1 MTRLVPEKRARSRGR
16 ASRPGP
22 TLACAL
28 VGLAL
33 AASAAIAS
41 ERTVPLDDVAASRP
55 ARDFAAGDFAA
66 PGHASAWWL
75 SLGALSGSTS
85 WDGTLSNYQWD
96 VRPQAAWGAAV
107 RAGRGRFGLGA
118 RLWTT
123 STTQGLGAPGL
134 PVTPRVRATSWEV
147 TGEARVLDVVGLPL
161 LATAS
166 GGRLHL
172 GYDPEHLSVDPG
184 TGTPIDIDFRPID
197 EWTGGFGLATRHAL
211 RGPWMAGLAVE
222 REVFAL
228 DAAHRNGDIVTAG
241 RESFGNWSARLELGW
256 FSRQP

>member
-1 MTRLVPEKRARSRGR
+1 MTLRPRHAPFRARARYRGV
-16 ASRPGP
+16 
-22 TLACAL
+22 TVACAI
-28 VGLAL
+28 VTLAL
-33 AASAAIAS
+33 AASIAS
-41 ERTVPLDDVAASRP
+41 SAEITVPLDDVSAVRPMRDDAGSSTLRRAST
-55 ARDFAAGDFAA
+55 
-66 PGHASAWWL
+66 WWL

-85 WDGTLSNYQWD
+85 WDGTLANYQWD
-96 VRPQAAWGAAV
+96 VRPQAAWGIVA
-107 RAGRGRFGLGA
+107 RAGRGRWSASA

-134 PVTPRVRATSWEV
+134 PVTPHVRATSWEL
-147 TGEARVLDVVGLPL
+147 TGEARVLDVAGLPL

-172 GYDPEHLSVDPG
+172 GYDPEHVSVDPG

-228 DAAHRNGDIVTAG
+228 DAAHRNGDTVTAG
-241 RESFGNWSARLELGW
+241 REAFGNWSARLELSW
-256 FSRQP
+256 FVRQP

>member
-1 MTRLVPEKRARSRGR
+1 MTLRPRHARLRARAPHRGVTV
-16 ASRPGP
+16 ACAFL
-22 TLACAL
+22 TLA
-28 VGLAL
+28 LAHS
-33 AASAAIAS
+33 AASAAEI
-41 ERTVPLDDVAASRP
+41 TVPLDDVSAVRPMRDDASLS
-55 ARDFAAGDFAA
+55 A
-66 PGHASAWWL
+66 PRRASAWWL

-85 WDGTLSNYQWD
+85 WDGTLANYQWD
-96 VRPQAAWGAAV
+96 VRPQAAWGAVA
-107 RAGRGRFGLGA
+107 RGGRGRFGLGA
-118 RLWTT
+118 GLWTT

-134 PVTPRVRATSWEV
+134 PVTPRVRATNWEL
-147 TGEARVLDVVGLPL
+147 TGEARVLDIAGLPL

-172 GYDPEHLSVDPG
+172 GYDPEHVSVDPG

-228 DAAHRNGDIVTAG
+228 DAAHRSGNTVTAG
-241 RESFGNWSARLELGW
+241 REAFGNWSARLELSW
-256 FSRQP
+256 FFRQP